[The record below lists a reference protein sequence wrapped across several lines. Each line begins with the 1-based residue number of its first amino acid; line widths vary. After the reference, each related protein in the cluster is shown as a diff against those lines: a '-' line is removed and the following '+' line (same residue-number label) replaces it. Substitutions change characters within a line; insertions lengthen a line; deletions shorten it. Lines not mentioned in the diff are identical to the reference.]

1 MILDMS
7 GIVLYVATAK
17 WTATFAPR
25 WMDRKIL
32 HASTDAAGDSSY
44 FKNQLTFVDS
54 DSTLCDVVIHFKS
67 INTLEKK
74 CEAEISG
81 ANSFLTCISSKPNE
95 SKRIA
100 WYMSQDKSWPRE
112 ASSFLL

>member
-17 WTATFAPR
+17 WMATFAYR
-25 WMDRKIL
+25 WMGRKIL

-44 FKNQLTFVDS
+44 FKNQLTFLDS
-54 DSTLCDVVIHFKS
+54 DSTSCDIVIHFKS

-74 CEAEISG
+74 MWSRNIWGKFFSDLY
-81 ANSFLTCISSKPNE
+81 FIQT
-95 SKRIA
+95 
-100 WYMSQDKSWPRE
+100 
-112 ASSFLL
+112 